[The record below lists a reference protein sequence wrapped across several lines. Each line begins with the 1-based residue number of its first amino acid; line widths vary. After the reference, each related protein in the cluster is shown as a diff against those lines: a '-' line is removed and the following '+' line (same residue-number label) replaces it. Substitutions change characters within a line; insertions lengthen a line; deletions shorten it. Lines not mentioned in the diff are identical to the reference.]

1 MTKRQPNPGFPTGRV
16 LFTADTHFG
25 HEGAIGHSRRP
36 FNDAPEMDRLLVE
49 AWNATVGPRD
59 TVYHLGDFAHKSS
72 PERCAEVFAQLR
84 GRKHLIRGNHDRRR
98 TLVLP
103 WESIHDRL
111 TIRLSGHKIV
121 LDHFPM
127 RSWDSA
133 YHGSLHMF
141 GHVHGKFEGTS
152 QSCDVGVD
160 VWQYR
165 PVTLD
170 EILLRLA
177 ANPNPPEERLGQD
190 PDEDAEDDDAE

>member
-1 MTKRQPNPGFPTGRV
+1 MTKKITDPRFPTGRV
-16 LFTADTHFG
+16 FFVADTHFG
-25 HEGAIGHSRRP
+25 HEGAIGHSSRP
-36 FNDAPEMDRLLVE
+36 FADAPEMNRLLIE

-59 TVYHLGDFAHKSS
+59 TVYHLGDFAHKAS
-72 PERCAEVFAQLR
+72 PDLCAEIFGRLH
-84 GRKHLIRGNHDRRR
+84 GRKHLIRGNHDQKR
-98 TLVLP
+98 TLDLP

-111 TIRLSGHKIV
+111 TIRLSGHKVI
-121 LDHFPM
+121 LDHFPL

-133 YHGSLHMF
+133 YHGSLHLF

-170 EILLRLA
+170 EILQRLA
-177 ANPNPPEERLGQD
+177 ATPNPPEERLGPD
-190 PDEDAEDDDAE
+190 PDENDDDAE